1 MVAQAVQTASEPAQE
16 AGEERQLVIL
26 KVGEESYGI
35 PIGAVQEIIRMQR
48 VTPVPGAA
56 ASGIEGILNLRGR
69 IIPVMDLRKALGQ
82 IPEDHPDRCITVV
95 EQEGTTL
102 GLIVD
107 GVTEVLRVDQRSVE
121 PPPAMVST
129 GAGYVNGIIK
139 LEDRLVTELDLGALL
154 SAFGVV

>member
-1 MVAQAVQTASEPAQE
+1 MVAQAAQSAVEPVQD

-26 KVGEESYGI
+26 QVGQESYGI
-35 PIGAVQEIIRMQR
+35 AIGAVQEIIRMQR

-56 ASGIEGILNLRGR
+56 ATGIEGILNLRGR

-82 IPEDHPDRCITVV
+82 IPEDHADQCITVV

-107 GVTEVLRVDQRSVE
+107 GVSEVLRVEQGSVE
-121 PPPAMVST
+121 PPPAMVSA
-129 GAGYVNGIIK
+129 GAGYVSGIIK
-139 LEDRLVTELDLGALL
+139 LEGRLVTELDLGALL
-154 SAFGVV
+154 AAFGVV